1 VRYNS
6 AMPNP
11 KRVAIVTGGS
21 GALGQAI
28 TTRLLADG
36 DVVCVPWV
44 VDRERERL
52 QGSVDAST
60 RTRLHLER
68 CDVSDDAAMNALV
81 AGVVARHGR
90 VDVLVSA
97 VGGFAMGDLVQTDR
111 ATWDKMLALNLTT
124 QYVAAH
130 ATLPHMLAAGSG
142 RIVAVASRA
151 VVPPSAGFI
160 AYTVAKA
167 GVIAFV
173 QALAAETR
181 GRGVTVNAVLPS
193 TMDTPANRA
202 AMPDVDPKTWVP
214 VAAVADAIAYLAAP
228 ASAHVTGTLLAI

>member
-1 VRYNS
+1 MRYNP
-6 AMPNP
+6 AMAHH
-11 KRVAIVTGGS
+11 VVIVTGGS

-28 TTRLLADG
+28 THRFLAG
-36 DVVCVPWV
+36 GATVCVPWV
-44 VDRERERL
+44 VERERERL
-52 QGSVDAST
+52 EASVDAAT
-60 RTRLHLER
+60 RPRLLLER
-68 CDVSDDAAMNALV
+68 VDVGDDAAMKQLV
-81 AGVVARHGR
+81 DGIVGR
-90 VDVLVSA
+90 QRRLDVLVSA

-111 ATWDKMLALNLTT
+111 AQWDSMIALNLTT
-124 QYVAAH
+124 QYVAAR
-130 ATLPHMLAAGSG
+130 AVLPHMLAAGSG

-151 VVPPSAGFI
+151 VIPPSGGFI

-167 GVIAFV
+167 AVIAFV
-173 QALAAETR
+173 QALAVETK
-181 GRGVTVNAVLPS
+181 GRGVTVNAVAPS

>member
-1 VRYNS
+1 M
-6 AMPNP
+6 A
-11 KRVAIVTGGS
+11 RVAIVTGGS

-28 TTRLLADG
+28 TRRFLDEGAT
-36 DVVCVPWV
+36 VCVPWI
-44 VDRERERL
+44 VDQERERL
-52 QGSVDAST
+52 ETSVQGHA
-60 RTRLHLER
+60 RARLVLER
-68 CDVSDDAAMNALV
+68 CDVTDDAAVQRLV
-81 AGVVARHGR
+81 AGVVERHR
-90 VDVLVSA
+90 RLDVVVSA
-97 VGGFAMGDLVQTDR
+97 VGGFAMGELVHTDR
-111 ATWDKMLALNLTT
+111 TLWDTMLTLNLTT
-124 QYVAAH
+124 TYVAAR
-130 ATLPHMLAAGSG
+130 AALPHMLTGGSG

-151 VVPPSAGFI
+151 VVPPAGGFI

-214 VAAVADAIAYLAAP
+214 VESVAGAIAYLAAES
-228 ASAHVTGTLLAI
+228 SAHVTGSLLAI

>member
-1 VRYNS
+1 M
-6 AMPNP
+6 A
-11 KRVAIVTGGS
+11 RVALVTGGS

-28 TTRLLADG
+28 TRRFLDEGAT
-36 DVVCVPWV
+36 VCVPWI

-52 QGSVDAST
+52 EKSVQGEA
-60 RTRLHLER
+60 RARLVLER
-68 CDVSDDAAMNALV
+68 CDVTDDAAVERLV
-81 AGVVARHGR
+81 DGMAERHRRLDVV
-90 VDVLVSA
+90 VSA
-97 VGGFAMGDLVQTDR
+97 VGGFAMGELVQTDR
-111 ATWDKMLALNLTT
+111 RLWDTMLTLNLTT
-124 QYVAAH
+124 TYVAAR
-130 ATLPHMLAAGSG
+130 AALPHMLTGGSG

-151 VVPPSAGFI
+151 VVPPTGGFI

-202 AMPDVDPKTWVP
+202 AMPDVDPATWVP
-214 VAAVADAIAYLAAP
+214 VESVAGAIAYLAAES
-228 ASAHVTGTLLAI
+228 SAHVTGSLLAI